1 MWFDTQLDES
11 NVKAAKGTVLPTSSL
26 TDPHVRK
33 IIDHI
38 HKTAKI
44 PVKDIEEQ
52 IQEEVDRLSKQA
64 QKSPILFN
72 SMLANAVEVALFR
85 MFKPHELSSVSDHM
99 EDIMRGQQGKKPVI
113 KGVSAS
119 TAPEFNNVDFAAL
132 VRRIRAENPTLFPL
146 RNFYNKKPIAA
157 PRIILVPSKD
167 LQTQQQFGS
176 IETAAATP
184 NGEFIF
190 NTHFMQQC
198 INYSHAK
205 GIKPKMKKYKSN
217 GGPFPDEYAMLE
229 FLILHEFY
237 HYSHADF
244 HYEKV
249 LKDDEGKKA
258 KGKIINWVGDFRT
271 NYDLVKA
278 GHVPIPVGLF
288 NDEINYDR
296 QYTYAEMYNLVKN
309 ELKKLKEAEPPP
321 NVGDVIYSKKS
332 GSYHVV
338 TAVSADGKKVTAR
351 PATAAEIADYKK
363 PKIAKIKAAS
373 AGKKT
378 P

>member
-1 MWFDTQLDES
+1 MLLDES
-11 NVKAAKGTVLPTSSL
+11 NVKSAKGTVLPKSSL
-26 TDPHVRK
+26 TDPHVRA
-33 IIDHI
+33 IINHI
-38 HKTAKI
+38 HKTAKV
-44 PVKDIEEQ
+44 PVKEIEAE
-52 IQEEVDRLSKQA
+52 IQKEIDRLTKQA

-72 SMLANAVEVALFR
+72 SMLANAVEGALFR
-85 MFKPHELSSVSDHM
+85 MFQPEELMDAQEKLLHQKAGTKP
-99 EDIMRGQQGKKPVI
+99 IRA
-113 KGVSAS
+113 GVPS

-132 VRRIRAENPTLFPL
+132 VRRVRVENPTLFPL

-167 LQTQQQFGS
+167 AQTNKEFGD
-176 IETAAATP
+176 IHTAAATP
-184 NGEFIF
+184 TGEFIF

-198 INYSHAK
+198 INYAHVA

-244 HYEKV
+244 HYQKV

-271 NYDLVKA
+271 NFDLAKA
-278 GHVPIPVGLF
+278 GHTLIPVCLH

-309 ELKKLKEAEPPP
+309 ELKKLKEAEEPPK
-321 NVGDVIYSKKS
+321 VGDVIYSKSK
-332 GSYHVV
+332 GTYHVV
-338 TAVSADGKKVTAR
+338 TAVDAKTGKLKAR
-351 PATAAEIADYKK
+351 PATAAEIADYRK
-363 PKIAKIKAAS
+363 PKIAKKPAVTTPP

>member
-1 MWFDTQLDES
+1 MLLDES
-11 NVKAAKGTVLPTSSL
+11 NVKSAKGTVLPKSSL
-26 TDPHVRK
+26 TDPHVRA
-33 IIDHI
+33 IINHI
-38 HKTAKI
+38 HKTAKV
-44 PVKDIEEQ
+44 PVKEIEAE
-52 IQEEVDRLSKQA
+52 IQKEIDRLTKQA

-72 SMLANAVEVALFR
+72 SMLANAVEGALFR
-85 MFKPHELSSVSDHM
+85 MFQPEELMDAQEKLMHQMAGTKP
-99 EDIMRGQQGKKPVI
+99 IRAGAP
-113 KGVSAS
+113 S

-132 VRRIRAENPTLFPL
+132 VRRVRVENPTLFPL

-167 LQTQQQFGS
+167 AQTNKEFGDVH
-176 IETAAATP
+176 TAAATP
-184 NGEFIF
+184 TGEFIF

-198 INYSHAK
+198 INYAHVA

-244 HYEKV
+244 HYQKV

-271 NYDLVKA
+271 NFDLVKA
-278 GHVPIPVGLF
+278 GHTPIPVGLY

-309 ELKKLKEAEPPP
+309 ELKKLKEAEEPPK
-321 NVGDVIYSKKS
+321 VGDVIYSKSK
-332 GSYHVV
+332 GTYHVV
-338 TAVSADGKKVTAR
+338 TAVDAKTGKLKAR
-351 PATAAEIADYKK
+351 PATAAEIADYRK
-363 PKIAKIKAAS
+363 PKIAKKPAVTTPP